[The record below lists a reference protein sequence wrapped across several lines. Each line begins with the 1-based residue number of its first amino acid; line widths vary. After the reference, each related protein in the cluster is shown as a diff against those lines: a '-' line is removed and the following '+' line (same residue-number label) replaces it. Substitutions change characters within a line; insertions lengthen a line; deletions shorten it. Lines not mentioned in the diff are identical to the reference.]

1 MSYRVRVLIAIGGVL
16 IFAFIIMNIRRS
28 KMVIGESVFWVLFSL
43 FLMIVGV
50 FPELIF
56 ALART
61 LHVASASNLAYLIM
75 IALLLIRIF
84 QQDLKISR
92 LQTKLTKLVQDEAI
106 READEKDASR
116 KLDAS
121 KD

>member
-43 FLMIVGV
+43 FLLIVGL

-92 LQTKLTKLVQDEAI
+92 LQTKLTKLVQDEAN
-106 READEKDASR
+106 READEKGASR

>member
-43 FLMIVGV
+43 FLLIVGV

-116 KLDAS
+116 KQDAS

>member
-43 FLMIVGV
+43 FLLIVGL